1 MSSIHVM
8 PSNFTTSIRFF
19 FQPKSQPSNL
29 ERMGFQ
35 QDPTGSV
42 KPTPVCVGL
51 IDLAGS
57 LAGIQREI
65 LPDPFLFLFIWIN
78 FFLLHST
85 FWLRAASY
93 MLKNPELLEKFATIA
108 MASVGSGKDEE
119 AISWTSGTK
128 IPLSFYN
135 YVYIYI

>member
-1 MSSIHVM
+1 MIC
-8 PSNFTTSIRFF
+8 
-19 FQPKSQPSNL
+19 
-29 ERMGFQ
+29 EGF
-35 QDPTGSV
+35 V
-42 KPTPVCVGL
+42 KILGL
-51 IDLAGS
+51 ICEHS
-57 LAGIQREI
+57 
-65 LPDPFLFLFIWIN
+65 N